1 MRIITTFL
9 RLLLCMIPAFCQ
21 AQTVMP
27 LYTSEMPDAK
37 PAVDE
42 GEVRPNKHLDTIVV
56 NVSVPT
62 LTAFLPSADKAP
74 VRR

>member
-1 MRIITTFL
+1 
-9 RLLLCMIPAFCQ
+9 MIPAFCQ